1 MPGFRQHFK
10 KKTEVILPTQHES
23 ALLPQPCRKAP
34 EGPIQLSST
43 ILPTG

>member
-1 MPGFRQHFK
+1 MPGFRQNFK

-23 ALLPQPCRKAP
+23 DRLLLPFRKVP
-34 EGPIQLSST
+34 DSPIQLSST